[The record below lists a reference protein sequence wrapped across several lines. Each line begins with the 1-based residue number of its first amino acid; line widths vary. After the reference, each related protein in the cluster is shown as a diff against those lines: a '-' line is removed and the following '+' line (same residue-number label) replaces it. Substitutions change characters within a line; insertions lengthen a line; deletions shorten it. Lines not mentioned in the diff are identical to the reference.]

1 MVTMNKKPD
10 TIVSGALHSNP
21 KQNAKDA
28 ERLFNSDEG
37 DEAEQANKAMRKQQN
52 SGDDQDPILKGSVE
66 ERFGSPD

>member
-10 TIVSGALHSNP
+10 TIVGGALHSTP

-28 ERLFNSDEG
+28 ERLFSSDEG
-37 DEAEQANKAMRKQQN
+37 DEAEQANKAMRKQRN